1 MKKNIEINS
10 EKINKRERNIKI
22 LKIGLLIS
30 ALFLFI
36 IYALLRVVYEQGAF
50 TISLDQN
57 FAKKSGVIIYEDI
70 DVKESRRVLEA
81 EKKEW
86 IDNISI
92 NWLPDNLHEHSGGPH
107 NGDNYIAYTF
117 FVENQGSSTVNYWY
131 TILIDDVIKNVDNAI
146 RVMVYQNDEKKVYA
160 KAASNGMAEPN
171 TNAFKSEDMVLMEV
185 REGFEEGDIDK
196 YTIVIWIEGD
206 DPDCIDALIGGQMK
220 MHLEITE
227 EHIEKNNIT
236 EE

>member
-1 MKKNIEINS
+1 MGKKLEINS

-30 ALFLFI
+30 ALFLI
-36 IYALLRVVYEQGAF
+36 ILYAILRLVYEQGAF

-57 FAKKSGVIIYEDI
+57 FAKKSGLIIYEDPET
-70 DVKESRRVLEA
+70 KESRRVLEA

-92 NWLPDNLHEHSGGPH
+92 NWLPNNLHEYRGGAH

-117 FVENQGSSTVNYWY
+117 YVENQGSSTVNYWY

-146 RVMVYQNDEKKVYA
+146 RVMIYKNGEKIVYA
-160 KAASNGMAEPN
+160 KTATNGNAEPD
-171 TNAFKSEDMVLMEV
+171 TKAFYAEDVVLMEV
-185 REGFEEGDIDK
+185 REDFEEGEVDK
-196 YTIVIWIEGD
+196 FTIVIWIEGD
-206 DPDCIDALIGGQMK
+206 DPDCIDALIGGEMK
-220 MHLEITE
+220 MHMEITE
-227 EHIEKNNIT
+227 EHLGI
-236 EE
+236 